1 MPHTTTPQYSERLD
15 AALAL
20 AADAFRMHVRK
31 ASGVPY
37 LTHLLQVMVT
47 VGEHGGDEDLMIAAL
62 LHDYLEDVETAD
74 AEALE
79 ARFGRRVRTI
89 VEALSDTTEHPKP
102 PWAERKTRYLAHL
115 ASEPPDVK
123 LVSAADKLH
132 NARSTLRDV
141 ERVGEET
148 WSRFN
153 ATKEQSLWYY
163 RSVVDALAQ
172 DWSHPLVDELRVVV
186 EALHEI
192 AGAGERIERATRGRK
207 RRGSVRPS

>member
-1 MPHTTTPQYSERLD
+1 MPSTSTPQYTERLD

-20 AADAFRMHVRK
+20 AADAFRTHVRK
-31 ASGVPY
+31 ANGVPY
-37 LTHLLQVMVT
+37 ITHLLQVMVT

-74 AEALE
+74 ADALE
-79 ARFGRRVRTI
+79 ERFGRRVRTI

-102 PWAERKTRYLAHL
+102 PWSERKTRYVAHL
-115 ASEPPDVK
+115 ASEPPEVK

-163 RSVVDALAQ
+163 RSVVDALA
-172 DWSHPLVDELRVVV
+172 DGWSHPLVDELRTVV
-186 EALHEI
+186 EALHHAARASEHLEPKP
-192 AGAGERIERATRGRK
+192 AERARGI
-207 RRGSVRPS
+207 RPS